1 MAHDIPRRLA
11 VTALVFGVI
20 ASACGSG
27 SGTPSP
33 SGAGGVAL
41 NVPVSGSG
49 GFNYTQGTY
58 LEGFEFTANQ
68 PISVTALGA
77 YDSRLSSLPNP
88 AGQFASVPVALYD
101 LTTHTKL
108 AAITVSAT
116 DTPVGVY
123 RYVTLSSPIA
133 LNTTDDYSVAW
144 VSLSNYYVAEPKLVA
159 ADVNPAITYLAMD
172 GNGGGGLEETSKMVE
187 PNWFYSM
194 QDHGIAALNYDL
206 GPNFMFTAP

>member
-11 VTALVFGVI
+11 VTVFVFGLIV
-20 ASACGSG
+20 SACGSG
-27 SGTPSP
+27 GG
-33 SGAGGVAL
+33 SGAGNVAL

-108 AAITVSAT
+108 AAVTVSAT

-144 VSLSNYYVAEPKLVA
+144 VSLSNYYVASPKLVA
-159 ADVNPAITYLAMD
+159 ADVNAAITYVAMD
-172 GNGGGGLEETSKMVE
+172 GNGGGGLEQTSKMVE
-187 PNWFYSM
+187 PNWFYTM
-194 QDHGIAALNYDL
+194 KDHGIDALNYDL